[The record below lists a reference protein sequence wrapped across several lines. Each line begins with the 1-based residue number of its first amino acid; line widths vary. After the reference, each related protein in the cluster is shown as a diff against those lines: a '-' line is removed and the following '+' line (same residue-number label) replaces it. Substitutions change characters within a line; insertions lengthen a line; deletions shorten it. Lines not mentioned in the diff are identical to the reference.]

1 MMLAV
6 FAHAWDSNA
15 FRSDRWKLLYKLR
28 ERDLLYRDEVLA
40 RILASQSPRDWETL
54 LGSLAHETDR
64 QPALERMRL
73 LAPLPLKEMM
83 GRGMEWDQSQG
94 LLNLILSDSS
104 YVSGE
109 VWER

>member
-1 MMLAV
+1 
-6 FAHAWDSNA
+6 
-15 FRSDRWKLLYKLR
+15 
-28 ERDLLYRDEVLA
+28 
-40 RILASQSPRDWETL
+40 
-54 LGSLAHETDR
+54 
-64 QPALERMRL
+64 
-73 LAPLPLKEMM
+73 MM